1 MYNLN
6 QTPYDYIMQVTNRL
20 RGLDLVARVPKEL
33 WMGVYNTA

>member
-6 QTPYDYIMQVTNRL
+6 QTPYDYIMEVTNRL

-33 WMGVYNTA
+33 WMGVYNTV